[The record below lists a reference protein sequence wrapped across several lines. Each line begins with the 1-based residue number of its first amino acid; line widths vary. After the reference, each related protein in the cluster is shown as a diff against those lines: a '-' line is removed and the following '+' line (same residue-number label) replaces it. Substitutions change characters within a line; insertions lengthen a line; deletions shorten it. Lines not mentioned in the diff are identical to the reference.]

1 MFDPKEILKTVQVI
15 LTGTLSPAGVAAL
28 VGAQCAQSYLQG
40 AQDTLERL
48 GIAEAAAETEAAIA
62 KARG

>member
-40 AQDTLERL
+40 AQDTL
-48 GIAEAAAETEAAIA
+48 
-62 KARG
+62 

>member
-1 MFDPKEILKTVQVI
+1 MLDPKEILKTVQVI
-15 LTGTLSPAGVAAL
+15 LTGTLSPVGVAAL

-40 AQDTLERL
+40 VQDTLERL

>member
-1 MFDPKEILKTVQVI
+1 MLDPKEILKTVQTI

-40 AQDTLERL
+40 VQDTLARL
-48 GIAEAAAETEAAIA
+48 GIEEAWLEAAVAIA
-62 KARG
+62 KAKC